1 MLNKEQLEASE
12 IKDDR
17 VLVLA
22 GPGTGKT
29 TTLVSRYKYLLDQG
43 NKPEEIVCCTF
54 SRKAVDEIKSRISKE
69 LNLNVKSLPVDTFH
83 SLAIKALNKLANTI
97 NVKNPKTILKPEER
111 RDIITKIK
119 NENAKILEDLKF
131 SDQMPSNVLKYI
143 DQIREQLGFWGPDI
157 KTNPP

>member
-1 MLNKEQLEASE
+1 MLNKEQLQASE

-54 SRKAVDEIKSRISKE
+54 SRKAADEIKSRISKE
-69 LNLNVKSLPVDTFH
+69 LNLDVKSLPVDTFH
-83 SLAIKALNKLANTI
+83 SLANTALKKMASKMSI
-97 NVKNPKTILKPEER
+97 NVPKVYPQYER
-111 RDIITKIK
+111 QNLSLIHI
-119 NENAKILEDLKF
+119 
-131 SDQMPSNVLKYI
+131 
-143 DQIREQLGFWGPDI
+143 
-157 KTNPP
+157 

>member
-29 TTLVSRYKYLLDQG
+29 TTLVNRYKYLINEG
-43 NKPEEIVCCTF
+43 IKPEEIICCTF
-54 SRKAVDEIKSRISKE
+54 SRKAVDEIKYRISKE
-69 LNLNVKSLPVDTFH
+69 LNLDVKNLPVDTFH

-97 NVKNPKTILKPEER
+97 N
-111 RDIITKIK
+111 IK
-119 NENAKILEDLKF
+119 NTFYSDHNILI
-131 SDQMPSNVLKYI
+131 KYI
-143 DQIREQLGFWGPDI
+143 S
-157 KTNPP
+157 